1 MFQGE
6 ILTGISDLNNLLKSM
21 KPRLITDDLVFCTI
35 SEETYNTLSFIPIL
49 MFKESEGITLILPKE
64 MALEKSLCQVD
75 EKTWA
80 MICLTV
86 HSSLEAIGFLAIIT
100 KHLAENGIS
109 VNVVSA
115 YYHDHLFVLSHDTGK
130 ALNLL
135 RDLSNNEKMS

>member
-1 MFQGE
+1 M
-6 ILTGISDLNNLLKSM
+6 TGISDLNNLVRSM
-21 KPRLITDDLVFCTI
+21 KPKLIRNGLVFCTI
-35 SEETYNTLSFIPIL
+35 SEKTYNELNNIPIL

-64 MALEKSLCQVD
+64 IALEKSLCHED

-80 MICLTV
+80 MISLTV

-100 KHLAENGIS
+100 KHLADNYIS

-115 YYHDHLFVLSHDTGK
+115 YFHDHLFVLSEDVEK

-135 RDLSNNEKMS
+135 KDLSNNEKVSL